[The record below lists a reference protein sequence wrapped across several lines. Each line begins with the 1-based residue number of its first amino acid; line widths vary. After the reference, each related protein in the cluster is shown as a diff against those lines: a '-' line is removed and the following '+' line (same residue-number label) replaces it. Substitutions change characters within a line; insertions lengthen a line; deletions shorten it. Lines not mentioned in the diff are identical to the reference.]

1 MAVLHIRNVDIVTL
15 DAAGTIVPGGTVVVR
30 DGRIVYVGHVG
41 HAGHAGAEPAAGS
54 GGLGLGEIPDEVPDE
69 IVDGRGRAL
78 LPGFF
83 NAHCHSPMTF
93 ERGWAEDL
101 PFDRWLNE
109 KIWVAESALTPEDV
123 EWGAR
128 LAACEMI
135 RSGIAGFNDHY
146 FHMDRVAAVVLE
158 SGMRAAL
165 AWCVFGIGQESEVG
179 PGLDGT
185 LDWIAAVNEQG
196 RAQAHDQSPDHS
208 IDQGLGRIRA
218 LLGPHSPYVCPPEF
232 LRRIAEIAHERGLG
246 VHLHVAESE
255 GQVAQSLARHGR
267 RPVQHLDALGI
278 FDAPGGC
285 VAAHGLAL
293 DQDDMAV
300 LAAKGVHV
308 AHCPITYMKLAMV
321 PFPILASRL
330 DAGVRVCLGTDGP
343 ASNADLDM
351 FAVMRQ
357 TVLMEKYQAR
367 DPARLPGDTPLRMAT
382 RNGAAALGFARS
394 GSIEVGAAADLILV
408 NLDAPHMRPRHDLV
422 ANLVHAAKAADV
434 TDVMVDGRWLMRER
448 TLCTL
453 DEERILYEA
462 ERRALDMVRRG
473 RHQMRTYRS

>member
-15 DAAGTIVPGGTVVVR
+15 DSAGTIVPDGTVVVR
-30 DGRIVYVGHVG
+30 DGRIVYVGH
-41 HAGHAGAEPAAGS
+41 
-54 GGLGLGEIPDEVPDE
+54 GGLAGVELTDMSLAPDEV
-69 IVDGRGRAL
+69 IDGRGKAL

-83 NAHCHSPMTF
+83 NGHCHSPMTF

-109 KIWVAESALTPEDV
+109 KIWVAESALTADDV

-135 RSGIAGFNDHY
+135 RGGIVGFNDHY
-146 FHMDRVAAVVLE
+146 FHMDRVAAVARE

-165 AWCVFGIGQESEVG
+165 AWCVFGTGPQSEVG

-185 LDWIAAVNEQG
+185 LDWISAVNEEGDG
-196 RAQAHDQSPDHS
+196 RV
-208 IDQGLGRIRA
+208 RA

-232 LRRIAEIAHERGLG
+232 LGRIAEVAHTRGLG

-255 GQVAQSLARHGR
+255 EQVAQSLARHGR
-267 RPVQHLDALGI
+267 RPVQHVDALGLL
-278 FDAPGGC
+278 DAPGGC
-285 VAAHGLAL
+285 VVAHALAV
-293 DQDDMAV
+293 DADDIAV
-300 LAAKGVHV
+300 LAARGVHV
-308 AHCPITYMKLAMV
+308 AHCPITYMKLAM
-321 PFPILASRL
+321 PFPALAARL

-343 ASNADLDM
+343 ASNTDLDM

-357 TVLMEKYQAR
+357 TVLMEKYQTG
-367 DPARLPGDTPLRMAT
+367 DPARLPGDAPLRMAS
-382 RNGAAALGFARS
+382 RNGAVALGFAGS

-434 TDVMVDGRWLMRER
+434 TDVMVDGRWLMRAR
-448 TLCTL
+448 VLCTL
-453 DEERILYEA
+453 DEEHILYEA
-462 ERRALDMVRRG
+462 ERRALAMVRRG
-473 RHQMRTYRS
+473 QHQMRTYRG